1 MIWVL
6 TGLRFFT
13 VSLIAFLLLSPL
25 VKRTVSSVEKPIV
38 VIGMDNS
45 ASITLSGDSTFY
57 RTEYLNR
64 MNRLI
69 ADLKK
74 YCDVKIYSFGD
85 KLSKGMGTGFS
96 EKETDIASFF
106 QEVEN
111 RFSNRNAGAVIIA
124 SDGLYNKGI
133 DPFYAA
139 RKINFPVYSIA
150 LGDTNVKKDLFI
162 RKITASKTVFRGDQ
176 FPVEILSELDK
187 VKGIKCKVNLNLGSK
202 TINSKEIIS
211 REDRSLVK
219 STFLIETAKAGIFR
233 YSVSIDPV
241 DGELNRMNNQRDF
254 FVEVLDERQKIA
266 ILYDSPHPDITTF
279 LKALEGSSRFE
290 TEQFYA
296 AEFNTP
302 VEKFDLVILYQL
314 PSRSGLINLN
324 YLMKSKIPVLFI
336 LGSNSDVNA
345 FNNLKTGLI
354 INTKPSGFLEVQP
367 QVNEGFSLFTMEKSD
382 NLLFN
387 DLPPLQSPF
396 GVYQTGPLA
405 EVLFYQ
411 KVGAVATTS
420 PLFIFF
426 PNPDKKIG
434 IITGENI
441 WRWRISDFIRAQ
453 DHTVFDRLINK
464 IAHYLAVK
472 EDKSFFRIRVED
484 RIDENE
490 TVEFEAEVY
499 NSSYELINDPEVNIM
514 ITDTDNKKYP
524 YVFSRM
530 NRAYFLNV
538 GILPVGN
545 YNYAASVRVGNN
557 LYQKTG
563 KFFIEQISVEHF
575 NLLADHQLLNRISKT
590 HDGEI
595 IYPGSVD
602 KLARKISGRDD
613 FRSVSISEKRFSDL
627 IGNPWLFITI
637 ILLLTVEWI
646 LRKRHGI

>member
-1 MIWVL
+1 
-6 TGLRFFT
+6 
-13 VSLIAFLLLSPL
+13 
-25 VKRTVSSVEKPIV
+25 
-38 VIGMDNS
+38 
-45 ASITLSGDSTFY
+45 
-57 RTEYLNR
+57 
-64 MNRLI
+64 
-69 ADLKK
+69 
-74 YCDVKIYSFGD
+74 
-85 KLSKGMGTGFS
+85 
-96 EKETDIASFF
+96 
-106 QEVEN
+106 
-111 RFSNRNAGAVIIA
+111 
-124 SDGLYNKGI
+124 
-133 DPFYAA
+133 
-139 RKINFPVYSIA
+139 
-150 LGDTNVKKDLFI
+150 
-162 RKITASKTVFRGDQ
+162 
-176 FPVEILSELDK
+176 
-187 VKGIKCKVNLNLGSK
+187 
-202 TINSKEIIS
+202 
-211 REDRSLVK
+211 
-219 STFLIETAKAGIFR
+219 
-233 YSVSIDPV
+233 
-241 DGELNRMNNQRDF
+241 MNNQRDF